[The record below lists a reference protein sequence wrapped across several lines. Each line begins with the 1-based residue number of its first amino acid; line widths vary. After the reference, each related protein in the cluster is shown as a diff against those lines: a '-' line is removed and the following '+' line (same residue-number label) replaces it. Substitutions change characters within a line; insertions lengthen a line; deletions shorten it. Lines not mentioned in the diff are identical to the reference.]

1 MPAAQS
7 AAPQRA
13 AAHEGA
19 GRLALTHR
27 DPSPDSDAHDL
38 LAELAARHG
47 LTLVGF
53 DDAPLDASSV
63 REFAEAAGDLLARYP
78 ISLQG
83 IAIRHPS
90 GAAPPRTLG
99 AAALPRT
106 EPAPLWLIVDSTALV
121 PRPSAA
127 PRSRKWLRRRRI
139 ADRTV
144 YTAVVRAYGCALDAA
159 GNFRARQEA
168 QRLLVTESLRGGP
181 DLAFS
186 PLNPAQ
192 ALVDAFTDVV
202 VHDRDAGR
210 QAKALHDLL
219 VTMVRQETTEATS

>member
-1 MPAAQS
+1 MP
-7 AAPQRA
+7 R
-13 AAHEGA
+13 
-19 GRLALTHR
+19 
-27 DPSPDSDAHDL
+27 SDEHNPLD
-38 LAELAARHG
+38 ELAARHG

-53 DDAPLDASSV
+53 DGAPLDAASA
-63 REFAEAAGDLLARYP
+63 REFAEAVGDMLARYP
-78 ISLQG
+78 ITLQG
-83 IAIRHPS
+83 IEIRPPS
-90 GAAPPRTLG
+90 GTAPPRTLG
-99 AAALPRT
+99 AAALPRAD
-106 EPAPLWLIVDSTALV
+106 PAPLWLILDTTALV
-121 PRPSAA
+121 PGPSAA
-127 PRSRKWLRRRRI
+127 PRSRKWLRGRRI

-144 YTAVVRAYGCALDAA
+144 YAAVVRAYGCALDAA

-202 VHDRDAGR
+202 LHDRRASR

-219 VTMVRQETTEATS
+219 VTMVRRETTEITP